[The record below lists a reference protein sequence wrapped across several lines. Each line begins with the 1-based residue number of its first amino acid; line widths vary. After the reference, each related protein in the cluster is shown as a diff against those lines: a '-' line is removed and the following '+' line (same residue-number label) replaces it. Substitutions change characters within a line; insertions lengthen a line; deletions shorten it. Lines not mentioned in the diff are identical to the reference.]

1 MYQHTYM
8 NSAHIHTL
16 IYTGVQKQ
24 KISTD
29 DFFYKF
35 STNLQWNGGSEN
47 QLLPGTTWDFRQSG
61 TELMLFIN

>member
-1 MYQHTYM
+1 MCKVKLPFVQIYDLLSGNEDKQNVQKKCKHVQMYQHTYM

-29 DFFYKF
+29 NF
-35 STNLQWNGGSEN
+35 
-47 QLLPGTTWDFRQSG
+47 
-61 TELMLFIN
+61 